1 MKTLITSTLAAAFLA
16 GTMVLP
22 ANAAQSEISKIL
34 FGTIYN
40 DNVSVVNVAN
50 HMHGRENDLPL
61 TAIYP
66 SKDRMQNAQA
76 EVRSSPS
83 LREAMQKR
91 GIRIHNIV
99 WVQTALNGGK
109 IVYIK

>member
-40 DNVSVVNVAN
+40 DNVSVVNVTN
-50 HMHGRENDLPL
+50 HMYGREKDLPL

-66 SKDRMQNAQA
+66 SRDRVETAQA
-76 EVRSSPS
+76 EVRSSPA
-83 LREAMQKR
+83 LQEAMQKR
-91 GIRIHNIV
+91 GIRINNIL